1 MIADFAALIV
11 VCFAILIAAA
21 FVFTAAWGL
30 WSKGYNQGYS
40 AGLNE
45 KINTS
50 GRTIYEPYINKLR
63 QKRDGECKND
73 TGRSD

>member
-50 GRTIYEPYINKLR
+50 GRTIYEPYIHKLR
-63 QKRDGECKND
+63 KLKDSECKND